1 MTQTYESLCQ
11 MLKKEIKT
19 IEQQPALTKESLEL
33 LKSITET
40 MSNIKHIMKM
50 EEEKEKEK
58 EMGGMSS
65 RGGSS
70 YENMMSNA
78 QRRDSMGRYMDYNPN
93 PMMMYDMNMANAYA
107 RGGNS
112 NNAYARGGG
121 NSNDNSYARGGN
133 SNDNS
138 YARGGSSR
146 DYDSYS
152 RDDSRK
158 KMVRKLET
166 LMDDTMSEKER
177 QAIQECMNKI
187 DQ

>member
-33 LKSITET
+33 LKNITET
-40 MSNIKHIMKM
+40 MSNIKCIMQM
-50 EEEKEKEK
+50 EEEKENN
-58 EMGGMSS
+58 MNI
-65 RGGSS
+65 RGGAS
-70 YENMMSNA
+70 YDNMMSNA
-78 QRRDSMGRYMDYNPN
+78 QRRDSMGRYMDYRPN
-93 PMMMYDMNMANAYA
+93 PIMTYDMVHMPNNYT
-107 RGGNS
+107 RNDGNSYTREGNS
-112 NNAYARGGG
+112 NN
-121 NSNDNSYARGGN
+121 NSYARREN
-133 SNDNS
+133 
-138 YARGGSSR
+138 SR

-158 KMVRKLET
+158 RMVRKLET